1 MKRIPV
7 KRIHVIGCKN
17 SGKTTLTVELVERFV
32 ALGYRVGTIKHTHH
46 HHELDTPGKDSYR
59 HSQAGAV
66 ASGILAPGMN
76 AVFWPTPD
84 GADGSDAQ
92 ADDPE
97 RYERMLSAF
106 PDCDLVL
113 IEGHSQTEAFK
124 IEVWRKDVSE
134 RPLAVEDQSICAIV
148 TDDPVDVTTPVWNRS
163 DVPAVATHL
172 LEMMGMK

>member
-1 MKRIPV
+1 
-7 KRIHVIGCKN
+7 
-17 SGKTTLTVELVERFV
+17 
-32 ALGYRVGTIKHTHH
+32 
-46 HHELDTPGKDSYR
+46 
-59 HSQAGAV
+59 
-66 ASGILAPGMN
+66 MN

-84 GADGSDAQ
+84 GADGSDAR
-92 ADDPE
+92 ADDSE